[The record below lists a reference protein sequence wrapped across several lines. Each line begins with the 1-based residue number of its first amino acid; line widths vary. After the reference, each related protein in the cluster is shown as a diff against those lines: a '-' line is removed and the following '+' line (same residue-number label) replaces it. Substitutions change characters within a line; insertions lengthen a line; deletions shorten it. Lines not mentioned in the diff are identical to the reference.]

1 VSCQHTE
8 CVGVLKTGVSSM
20 VTALVLPLSIFQQ
33 YVWHYGQILN
43 QLAVGMLGWPWRL
56 HVRTDV

>member
-1 VSCQHTE
+1 
-8 CVGVLKTGVSSM
+8 M